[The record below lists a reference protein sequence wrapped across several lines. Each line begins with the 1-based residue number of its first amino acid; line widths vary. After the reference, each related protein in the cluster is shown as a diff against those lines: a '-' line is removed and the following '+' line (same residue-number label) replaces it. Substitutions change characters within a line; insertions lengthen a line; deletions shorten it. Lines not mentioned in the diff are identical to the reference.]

1 MQEIITEKLD
11 IFIERLVL
19 VIVMYIEN
27 IWKMSNLKR
36 FLSGLWRIKRSKKQL

>member
-19 VIVMYIEN
+19 VIVIEREN

-36 FLSGLWRIKRSKKQL
+36 FLSGLWRIKI